1 MRQRWIGIYL
11 VLVLA
16 LAAAGVQA
24 QQPSGN
30 TNSSDN
36 RPWNR
41 RLDDARVDQIRLQTD
56 RFDTVTQLMV
66 ITPDC
71 AFGSDT
77 RNIMRR
83 GLRL

>member
-1 MRQRWIGIYL
+1 MRQRWIGIF
-11 VLVLA
+11 
-16 LAAAGVQA
+16 LAAALTLAAAEAQA
-24 QQPSGN
+24 EQPSGN

-36 RPWNR
+36 TPWNR

>member
-1 MRQRWIGIYL
+1 MSQRRLGIL
-11 VLVLA
+11 LAAVLA
-16 LAAAGVQA
+16 LAAAWA
-24 QQPSGN
+24 KAEQPSGN
-30 TNSSDN
+30 TNSSDTT
-36 RPWNR
+36 PWNR

-56 RFDTVTQLMV
+56 RYDTVTQPVV

-71 AFGSDT
+71 AFRSDT

>member
-1 MRQRWIGIYL
+1 MRQRRLGIL
-11 VLVLA
+11 
-16 LAAAGVQA
+16 LAAALAFASAGAQA
-24 QQPSGN
+24 EQPSGN

>member
-1 MRQRWIGIYL
+1 MRQRWLGM
-11 VLVLA
+11 A
-16 LAAAGVQA
+16 LAAAVILA
-24 QQPSGN
+24 APNAWSDQPSGN

-36 RPWNR
+36 TPWNR

-71 AFGSDT
+71 AFRSDT
-77 RNIMRR
+77 SNIMRR

>member
-1 MRQRWIGIYL
+1 MRQRWIGIFL
-11 VLVLA
+11 AAALA
-16 LAAAGVQA
+16 LAAAGA
-24 QQPSGN
+24 KAEQPSGN
-30 TNSSDN
+30 TNSSDTT
-36 RPWNR
+36 PWNR